1 MTTSLQTL
9 ILFSYLS
16 TSRSALQDRDNKFL
30 TKSVEEAY
38 KAVECGD
45 GHPFGAVVR
54 NDAVVVSCHNTVLRN
69 PNLTAHAEINAIS
82 EACQKLNQNYLADYE
97 IYACCE
103 PCPMSLV
110 AIQLSKIKRL
120 VYGAKAEAAVAIGF
134 DPSIADAPNQKSELE
149 IKKADGAVAVTA
161 EQVFENARGK
171 FLMS

>member
-1 MTTSLQTL
+1 
-9 ILFSYLS
+9 
-16 TSRSALQDRDNKFL
+16 
-30 TKSVEEAY
+30 
-38 KAVECGD
+38 
-45 GHPFGAVVR
+45 
-54 NDAVVVSCHNTVLRN
+54 
-69 PNLTAHAEINAIS
+69 
-82 EACQKLNQNYLADYE
+82 
-97 IYACCE
+97 
-103 PCPMSLV
+103 MSLV

>member
-1 MTTSLQTL
+1 MVNDDVITNINPLQ
-9 ILFSYLS
+9 LFVNFKPSVLCWI
-16 TSRSALQDRDNKFL
+16 DRDNKFL

-54 NDAVVVSCHNTVLRN
+54 NDAVV
-69 PNLTAHAEINAIS
+69 
-82 EACQKLNQNYLADYE
+82 ACQKLNQNYLADYE